1 MWDHN
6 SPDVLRYEPGN
17 GAKQV
22 EQVEQACVVRRLE
35 GRELYELLTL
45 FYITAL
51 VINDSCDEATNVSGE
66 LLNQRSSRSNCWF
79 PIVHRTAPSSSTILP
94 LAPLYLV
101 LAI

>member
-35 GRELYELLTL
+35 GRELYELLLSIIITILL
-45 FYITAL
+45 FRAIL
-51 VINDSCDEATNVSGE
+51 
-66 LLNQRSSRSNCWF
+66 RSNERF
-79 PIVHRTAPSSSTILP
+79 RGALKPEVIAK
-94 LAPLYLV
+94 
-101 LAI
+101 

>member
-35 GRELYELLTL
+35 GRELYEL
-45 FYITAL
+45 YI
-51 VINDSCDEATNVSGE
+51 IFIVS
-66 LLNQRSSRSNCWF
+66 
-79 PIVHRTAPSSSTILP
+79 
-94 LAPLYLV
+94 YV
-101 LAI
+101 L

>member
-35 GRELYELLTL
+35 GRELYELIIFLV
-45 FYITAL
+45 YL
-51 VINDSCDEATNVSGE
+51 VI
-66 LLNQRSSRSNCWF
+66 LLFVPLCRSNERF
-79 PIVHRTAPSSSTILP
+79 RGALRPEPIAK
-94 LAPLYLV
+94 
-101 LAI
+101 

>member
-35 GRELYELLTL
+35 GRELYELSHIV
-45 FYITAL
+45 FIIAFAR
-51 VINDSCDEATNVSGE
+51 EVSAK
-66 LLNQRSSRSNCWF
+66 QRTFPGSS
-79 PIVHRTAPSSSTILP
+79 
-94 LAPLYLV
+94 
-101 LAI
+101 

>member
-35 GRELYELLTL
+35 GRELYELSINLIFSL
-45 FYITAL
+45 FFL
-51 VINDSCDEATNVSGE
+51 FS
-66 LLNQRSSRSNCWF
+66 
-79 PIVHRTAPSSSTILP
+79 
-94 LAPLYLV
+94 
-101 LAI
+101 

>member
-35 GRELYELLTL
+35 GRELYELSYYMIIRICY
-45 FYITAL
+45 FVL
-51 VINDSCDEATNVSGE
+51 V
-66 LLNQRSSRSNCWF
+66 RRSNERF
-79 PIVHRTAPSSSTILP
+79 RGALRPEPIAK
-94 LAPLYLV
+94 
-101 LAI
+101 

>member
-35 GRELYELLTL
+35 GRELYELL
-45 FYITAL
+45 ITIYSLSL
-51 VINDSCDEATNVSGE
+51 VIVIFLSK
-66 LLNQRSSRSNCWF
+66 QRTFPGSS
-79 PIVHRTAPSSSTILP
+79 
-94 LAPLYLV
+94 
-101 LAI
+101 

>member
-35 GRELYELLTL
+35 GRELYELL
-45 FYITAL
+45 I
-51 VINDSCDEATNVSGE
+51 I
-66 LLNQRSSRSNCWF
+66 SSISAFFFCGWFRSNERF
-79 PIVHRTAPSSSTILP
+79 RGALRPEPIAK
-94 LAPLYLV
+94 
-101 LAI
+101 

>member
-35 GRELYELLTL
+35 GRELYELLS
-45 FYITAL
+45 FYIVSDILWLSVTAK
-51 VINDSCDEATNVSGE
+51 
-66 LLNQRSSRSNCWF
+66 QRTFPGSS
-79 PIVHRTAPSSSTILP
+79 
-94 LAPLYLV
+94 
-101 LAI
+101 

>member
-35 GRELYELLTL
+35 GRELYELSL
-45 FYITAL
+45 FDIYRLLCL
-51 VINDSCDEATNVSGE
+51 VFAVSK
-66 LLNQRSSRSNCWF
+66 QRTFPGSS
-79 PIVHRTAPSSSTILP
+79 
-94 LAPLYLV
+94 
-101 LAI
+101 

>member
-1 MWDHN
+1 VWDHN

-35 GRELYELLTL
+35 GRELYELSYVFFHSFIFLL
-45 FYITAL
+45 LCI
-51 VINDSCDEATNVSGE
+51 EATNVSGE
-66 LLNQRSSRSNCWF
+66 LLGQSPSRSNCWF

>member
-35 GRELYELLTL
+35 GRELYELSLMKSL
-45 FYITAL
+45 SYIYCAFSTK
-51 VINDSCDEATNVSGE
+51 
-66 LLNQRSSRSNCWF
+66 QRTFPGSS
-79 PIVHRTAPSSSTILP
+79 
-94 LAPLYLV
+94 
-101 LAI
+101 

>member
-35 GRELYELLTL
+35 GRELYELLDHL
-45 FYITAL
+45 FISLAFFCI
-51 VINDSCDEATNVSGE
+51 VC
-66 LLNQRSSRSNCWF
+66 RSNERF
-79 PIVHRTAPSSSTILP
+79 RGALKPEVIAK
-94 LAPLYLV
+94 
-101 LAI
+101 

>member
-35 GRELYELLTL
+35 GRELYELSIDL
-45 FYITAL
+45 I
-51 VINDSCDEATNVSGE
+51 D
-66 LLNQRSSRSNCWF
+66 Q
-79 PIVHRTAPSSSTILP
+79 
-94 LAPLYLV
+94 
-101 LAI
+101 

>member
-35 GRELYELLTL
+35 GRELYELYINLLRIFRFFVL
-45 FYITAL
+45 FF
-51 VINDSCDEATNVSGE
+51 EATNVSGE
-66 LLNQRSSRSNCWF
+66 LLGQSPSRSNCWF

>member
-35 GRELYELLTL
+35 GRELYELSLNLVSLL
-45 FYITAL
+45 FLRFL
-51 VINDSCDEATNVSGE
+51 V
-66 LLNQRSSRSNCWF
+66 LRSNERF
-79 PIVHRTAPSSSTILP
+79 RGALRPEPIAK
-94 LAPLYLV
+94 
-101 LAI
+101 

>member
-35 GRELYELLTL
+35 GRELYELSDKFILSIFVFL
-45 FYITAL
+45 FD
-51 VINDSCDEATNVSGE
+51 VEATNVSGE

>member
-35 GRELYELLTL
+35 GRELYELS
-45 FYITAL
+45 YIFTFNPQNPAAHG
-51 VINDSCDEATNVSGE
+51 EATNVSGE
-66 LLNQRSSRSNCWF
+66 LLGQSPSRSNCWF

>member
-35 GRELYELLTL
+35 GRELYELSLNL
-45 FYITAL
+45 AFFSFLRFL
-51 VINDSCDEATNVSGE
+51 V
-66 LLNQRSSRSNCWF
+66 LRSNERF
-79 PIVHRTAPSSSTILP
+79 RGALRPEPIAK
-94 LAPLYLV
+94 
-101 LAI
+101 

>member
-35 GRELYELLTL
+35 GRELYELSKMLKFSL
-45 FYITAL
+45 SSPVAL
-51 VINDSCDEATNVSGE
+51 V
-66 LLNQRSSRSNCWF
+66 RSNERF
-79 PIVHRTAPSSSTILP
+79 RGALRPEPIAK
-94 LAPLYLV
+94 
-101 LAI
+101 

>member
-35 GRELYELLTL
+35 GRELYELSNFKYYLCMKLSDL
-45 FYITAL
+45 F
-51 VINDSCDEATNVSGE
+51 
-66 LLNQRSSRSNCWF
+66 RSNERF
-79 PIVHRTAPSSSTILP
+79 RGALKPE
-94 LAPLYLV
+94 
-101 LAI
+101 AIAK

>member
-35 GRELYELLTL
+35 GRELYELHEIIVLCILT
-45 FYITAL
+45 
-51 VINDSCDEATNVSGE
+51 VILSVSEATNVSGE
-66 LLNQRSSRSNCWF
+66 LLGQSPSRSNCWF

>member
-35 GRELYELLTL
+35 GRELFELSSII
-45 FYITAL
+45 ITIL
-51 VINDSCDEATNVSGE
+51 LLCVI
-66 LLNQRSSRSNCWF
+66 LRSNERF
-79 PIVHRTAPSSSTILP
+79 RGALKPEVIAK
-94 LAPLYLV
+94 
-101 LAI
+101 